1 MQRGKAQHLE
11 PLLVE
16 LPQFII
22 WGIADMN
29 ISLKQLIPAL
39 ISIGVRTEN
48 IYAAINELQ
57 NLLVELDEVEV
68 KGRTN
73 VDTLLGCMM
82 AIEAIVGDRKDG
94 ENNS

>member
-1 MQRGKAQHLE
+1 
-11 PLLVE
+11 
-16 LPQFII
+16 
-22 WGIADMN
+22 MN

-68 KGRTN
+68 KGRQN

-94 ENNS
+94 EADG